1 MAKSDGAVYITT
13 LMDTKGF
20 MKGMNTVEN
29 RVANL
34 TGAIKKLGGVI
45 ASAFAVQKLVQFG
58 REAIE
63 LGSDLQEVQNVVDVT
78 FTTMSEQ
85 VNEFAKNAAIAAG
98 LSETMAKRYVGTFG
112 AMSKAFGFAESEAF
126 AMSTALTQLAGDV
139 ASFYNI
145 SQDEAYTKLK
155 SVFTGETE
163 TLKDLG
169 VVMTQNALDSYALAK
184 GMGKTTKQ
192 MSEQEKV
199 ALRYSFVL
207 DKLSAAQGDF
217 ARTSD
222 SWANQTRVLSLN
234 FDTFKANI
242 GQALINIFTPF
253 LKVINQIVDKMA
265 QLSSYFVAFSEMLV
279 GKSTS
284 GGGGS
289 PGAVLKDMASGYD
302 DVADSAKKAEK
313 AQNQYLS
320 GLDEIRTF
328 TQADKEEGKTGG
340 GFDMSG
346 LENSSSILSNELRNT
361 EDLIAELEE
370 RFPKLIAFLKDS
382 FSKIKE
388 IIDDFRAGDFFE
400 AGQDISDLV
409 VGIFDFFSD
418 AIDSVDWQG
427 IGNKIGDFLAGID
440 WLRIIKSALTL
451 KFNIWK
457 AIAELW
463 FGSFQKAPF
472 ETLFLT
478 AFGLVNF
485 TPIGKLLSTKLITS
499 FLNALKKGG
508 LASKLVEAFSLVIGG
523 AGTLKEVFDVVFGP
537 LATTITGIISIVGG
551 AVIAVSNFV
560 DMLNNGFDWFNEL
573 IMIVGIGLGALGAIL
588 LGAPATVA
596 GVVAA
601 IVASIATLVIV
612 VKDNWQL
619 ITDTMTAFDDF
630 LQNVFAIDW
639 TENFGALGEV
649 FNAFSYILSDLW
661 NNGIKKTFTGIID
674 FITGIFT
681 GNWKK
686 AWEGVKNIFAGVM
699 NTFEAVA
706 KAPINAVIG
715 AFNGLISGLEKG
727 LNHVIDM
734 LNEIEFDVPDW
745 IPGIGGKSFD
755 IDIPKIKAPKIPY
768 LATGAV
774 IPPNAPF
781 VAMLGDQKH
790 GNNIEAPEDLIRK
803 IVREE
808 TGGANISGN
817 VTIPVYF
824 DGNKLFEI
832 MIAKAKL
839 LQASTGTNMFVE
851 L

>member
-45 ASAFAVQKLVQFG
+45 ASAFAVQKLAQFG

-207 DKLSAAQGDF
+207 DQLSAAQGDF

-253 LKVINQIVDKMA
+253 LKVINQIVAKMA

-313 AQNQYLS
+313 AQNKYLS

-328 TQADKEEGKTGG
+328 TSKDKGKEIGAGT
-340 GFDMSG
+340 
-346 LENSSSILSNELRNT
+346 SIGNIDISTIPEQNAELSKTN
-361 EDLIAELEE
+361 DLINYIVERAKDLANLFKDGFFDGLGDTSGTLDIIKTSLASIKNSLSDIFDIELKKS
-370 RFPKLIAFLKDS
+370 FDNMVDNFAYAFGQIVGSVASIGLSIGTNLIGGLARYLQSDKGRIKQFLINMFDIS
-382 FSKIKE
+382 GE
-388 IIDDFRAGDFFE
+388 IATQVGNWSVAVADVIEVIAGE
-400 AGQDISDLV
+400 AGQTITSHIF
-409 VGIFDFFSD
+409 GIFGEVFMGIGELAGRLLLDVTTLITQPF
-418 AIDSVDWQG
+418 IDS
-427 IGNKIGDFLAGID
+427 KEE
-440 WLRIIKSALTL
+440 IKTALEDL
-451 KFNIWK
+451 
-457 AIAELW
+457 
-463 FGSFQKAPF
+463 
-472 ETLFLT
+472 
-478 AFGLVNF
+478 LVGF
-485 TPIGKLLSTKLITS
+485 SEITG
-499 FLNALKKGG
+499 F
-508 LASKLVEAFSLVIGG
+508 
-523 AGTLKEVFDVVFGP
+523 LKELIFDVVEFAKKIYDEIISPIFDNATARITEFIQEHLTPLISQIGEFFGTVGEALMLFWNNILQP
-537 LATTITGIISIVGG
+537 VINWLIENILPVIIPIIDTIVNAIEISFGFIADLFSGFLQILTGVIDVITGV
-551 AVIAVSNFV
+551 
-560 DMLNNGFDWFNEL
+560 
-573 IMIVGIGLGALGAIL
+573 
-588 LGAPATVA
+588 
-596 GVVAA
+596 
-601 IVASIATLVIV
+601 
-612 VKDNWQL
+612 
-619 ITDTMTAFDDF
+619 
-630 LQNVFAIDW
+630 
-639 TENFGALGEV
+639 
-649 FNAFSYILSDLW
+649 
-661 NNGIKKTFTGIID
+661 
-674 FITGIFT
+674 FT
-681 GNWKK
+681 GNWRK
-686 AWEGVKNIFAGVM
+686 AWEGVKDIFKGI
-699 NTFEAVA
+699 
-706 KAPINAVIG
+706 INSISSAIEYFVNHAINLI
-715 AFNGLISGLEKG
+715 NGLTGGINKITGIVG
-727 LNHVIDM
+727 IP
-734 LNEIEFDVPDW
+734 EIPR
-745 IPGIGGKSFD
+745 IPEVN
-755 IDIPKIKAPKIPY
+755 IPM

-808 TGGANISGN
+808 TGNGNISGN
-817 VTIPVYF
+817 VPISIF
-824 DGNKLFEI
+824 IDGNKFLEV
-832 MIAKAKL
+832 MISKAKL
-839 LQASTGTNMFVE
+839 MQASTGINVFAE

>member
-1 MAKSDGAVYITT
+1 MAKSDGAVYIET
-13 LMDTKGF
+13 LLDTKGF
-20 MKGMNTVEN
+20 MKGMNTVED
-29 RVANL
+29 RVTNL

-45 ASAFAVQKLVQFG
+45 AATFAVQKIVQFG
-58 REAIE
+58 KEAIE

-85 VNEFAKNAAIAAG
+85 VNKFAKNAATAAG

-126 AMSTALTQLAGDV
+126 SMSTALTQLAGDV

-145 SQDEAYTKLK
+145 SQDEVYTKLK

-207 DKLSAAQGDF
+207 DQLSAAQGDF

-222 SWANQTRVLSLN
+222 SWANQTRILSLN

-253 LKVINQIVDKMA
+253 LKVINQIVSKMA

-289 PGAVLKDMASGYD
+289 PGAVLEDMASGYD
-302 DVADSAKKAEK
+302 DVASSVQKAEK
-313 AQNQYLS
+313 AQNKYLS

-328 TQADKEEGKTGG
+328 TPAEKEESQGG
-340 GFDMSG
+340 GLNMAG
-346 LENSSSILSNELRNT
+346 IENSSSILANELRNT
-361 EDLIAELEE
+361 EDLITELEE

-382 FSKIKE
+382 FAKIKE
-388 IIDDFRAGDFFE
+388 IIQDFRNGDFFE
-400 AGQDISDLV
+400 AGKDISDLV

-427 IGNKIGDFLAGID
+427 IGNKIGEFLAGID

-451 KFNIWK
+451 KINIWK

-478 AFGLVNF
+478 AFGLLNF
-485 TPIGKLLSTKLITS
+485 TKIGKLLSTKLIAS
-499 FLNALKKGG
+499 FVSALKKGG
-508 LASKLVEAFSLVIGG
+508 LASKLVEAFSLAIGG
-523 AGTLKEVFDVVFGP
+523 AGTLKEAFTTIFGP
-537 LATTITGIISIVGG
+537 LGTTISGIISLVGG
-551 AVIAVSNFV
+551 AVLAVSNFV
-560 DMLNNGFDWFNEL
+560 EMLNNGFNWFNEL
-573 IMIVGIGLGALGAIL
+573 LMIVGIGLAALGAIL

-612 VKDNWQL
+612 VKDNWQA

-639 TENFGALGEV
+639 TESFGALGEV

-661 NNGIKKTFTGIID
+661 NNGIKKTFAGIID

-681 GNWKK
+681 GNWRK
-686 AWEGVKNIFAGVM
+686 AWEGIKDIFSGVM

-706 KAPINAVIG
+706 KAPINAVIV

-790 GNNIEAPEDLIRK
+790 GNNIEAPEDLIRR

-839 LQASTGTNMFVE
+839 FQASTGTNMFVE

>member
-1 MAKSDGAVYITT
+1 MSKFDGAVYIET

-20 MKGMNTVEN
+20 AKGMNTVES
-29 RVANL
+29 RVSNL
-34 TGAIKKLGGVI
+34 TGSIKKLGLVI
-45 ASAFAVQKLVQFG
+45 ASAFAVQKLVQFEK
-58 REAIE
+58 EAVA

-78 FTTMSEQ
+78 FTTLSEQ
-85 VNEFAKNAAIAAG
+85 VNEFARNEATAAG

-112 AMSKAFGFAESEAF
+112 AMSKAFDFAESEAF
-126 AMSTALTQLAGDV
+126 SMSTALTQLAGDV

-207 DKLSAAQGDF
+207 DQLSAAQGDF

-222 SWANQTRVLSLN
+222 SWANQTRILSLN

-253 LKVINQIVDKMA
+253 LKIINQIVAKMA

-289 PGAVLKDMASGYD
+289 PGAVLEDMAVGYD
-302 DVADSAKKAEK
+302 NVADSAQKAEK
-313 AQNQYLS
+313 AQNKYLS

-328 TQADKEEGKTGG
+328 TSKDTSGEAGTAGSFNNLNIGNVPEQNTELAKTNELINSIVERATELSNLFKDGFINGLGDTSGRLDIIKTSLGSIKNSLSDIFDVELKNSFDNMVDNFAYSFGQIAGSMSSIGLSLGTNLIGGFAMYLETDKERIKQFLIDM
-340 GFDMSG
+340 FDISG
-346 LENSSSILSNELRNT
+346 
-361 EDLIAELEE
+361 DIALKVGEWSTAVADVVEV
-370 RFPKLIAFLKDS
+370 IA
-382 FSKIKE
+382 
-388 IIDDFRAGDFFE
+388 GE
-400 AGQDISDLV
+400 AGQTITSHIF
-409 VGIFDFFSD
+409 GIFGEIFMGIGELAGRLLLDVATLITQPF
-418 AIDSVDWQG
+418 IDSKEEIKTSLEDLLVGFSEVTEFFKELVEDVVDFSKKIYDEIISPIFDNATSRITEFIQQHLTPLISQ
-427 IGNKIGDFLAGID
+427 IGEF
-440 WLRIIKSALTL
+440 
-451 KFNIWK
+451 
-457 AIAELW
+457 
-463 FGSFQKAPF
+463 FGSVGEALL
-472 ETLFLT
+472 LFWDNVLKPVINWIIENILPVIVPIIDTIVNAVEISFGFIADLFSGFLQILT
-478 AFGLVNF
+478 G
-485 TPIGKLLSTKLITS
+485 
-499 FLNALKKGG
+499 
-508 LASKLVEAFSLVIGG
+508 VI
-523 AGTLKEVFDVVFGP
+523 DV
-537 LATTITGIISIVGG
+537 ITGV
-551 AVIAVSNFV
+551 
-560 DMLNNGFDWFNEL
+560 
-573 IMIVGIGLGALGAIL
+573 
-588 LGAPATVA
+588 
-596 GVVAA
+596 
-601 IVASIATLVIV
+601 
-612 VKDNWQL
+612 
-619 ITDTMTAFDDF
+619 
-630 LQNVFAIDW
+630 
-639 TENFGALGEV
+639 
-649 FNAFSYILSDLW
+649 
-661 NNGIKKTFTGIID
+661 
-674 FITGIFT
+674 FT
-681 GNWKK
+681 GNWEK
-686 AWEGVKNIFAGVM
+686 AWEGVKGIFKGI
-699 NTFEAVA
+699 
-706 KAPINAVIG
+706 INSISATIEYFVNHAINLI
-715 AFNGLISGLEKG
+715 NGLTGGINKITGIVG
-727 LNHVIDM
+727 
-734 LNEIEFDVPDW
+734 
-745 IPGIGGKSFD
+745 IPE
-755 IDIPKIKAPKIPY
+755 IPKIPEVHIPK

>member
-1 MAKSDGAVYITT
+1 MARSDGAVYIET

-20 MKGMNTVEN
+20 SNGMNSIES
-29 RVANL
+29 RIGNL
-34 TGAIKKLGGVI
+34 KGAIGKLGGVI
-45 ASAFAVQKLVQFG
+45 AATFAVQKLVQFG
-58 REAIE
+58 KEAID

-85 VNEFAKNAAIAAG
+85 VNEFAKNAAESAG
-98 LSETMAKRYVGTFG
+98 LSETMAKRYTGTFG
-112 AMSKAFGFAESEAF
+112 AMAKAFGFAESESF
-126 AMSTALTQLAGDV
+126 NMSTALTQLAGDV

-169 VVMTQNALDSYALAK
+169 VVMTQSALDSYALAK

-207 DKLSAAQGDF
+207 EQLSAAQGDF

-222 SWANQTRVLSLN
+222 SWANQTRILSLN

-253 LKVINQIVDKMA
+253 LKIINQIVSKMA

-289 PGAVLKDMASGYD
+289 PGAVLEDMASGYD
-302 DVADSAKKAEK
+302 DVSSSAQKAEK
-313 AQNQYLS
+313 AQNKYLS

-328 TQADKEEGKTGG
+328 SSKDSGSEAGAVMTGAIGDLNIGNVPKQNEELEKTNGIIASILERCNEIANLFSDGFLDGAGNIMDTFGIIEISLGSIKNNVSKIFGEDLRNSFNQMVDLFSYSFGQILGSLSSIGTSIGANLLGGLSRYLQSDNGRIKQFLIDMFDISGEIATKTSEWYDSIAYIAEVIAGESGQNITSHILGIFGELFMGMGEILGRLQLDITTLLTQPFIDSKEEIRK
-340 GFDMSG
+340 S
-346 LENSSSILSNELRNT
+346 L
-361 EDLIAELEE
+361 EDLLKGVSKVTKFFKELVEDVVEFAKKIYDEIFAPIFDNATVKITEFLQQHLTPLLSQIGEFFGAVGESLLIFWNSIAKPFINWIIENILPVIIPIINSLVNAIEIS
-370 RFPKLIAFLKDS
+370 FGFMADLFSGFLK
-382 FSKIKE
+382 I
-388 IIDDFRAGDFFE
+388 
-400 AGQDISDLV
+400 
-409 VGIFDFFSD
+409 
-418 AIDSVDWQG
+418 
-427 IGNKIGDFLAGID
+427 
-440 WLRIIKSALTL
+440 LT
-451 KFNIWK
+451 
-457 AIAELW
+457 
-463 FGSFQKAPF
+463 
-472 ETLFLT
+472 
-478 AFGLVNF
+478 
-485 TPIGKLLSTKLITS
+485 
-499 FLNALKKGG
+499 
-508 LASKLVEAFSLVIGG
+508 
-523 AGTLKEVFDVVFGP
+523 
-537 LATTITGIISIVGG
+537 
-551 AVIAVSNFV
+551 
-560 DMLNNGFDWFNEL
+560 
-573 IMIVGIGLGALGAIL
+573 
-588 LGAPATVA
+588 
-596 GVVAA
+596 GV
-601 IVASIATLVIV
+601 
-612 VKDNWQL
+612 
-619 ITDTMTAFDDF
+619 
-630 LQNVFAIDW
+630 
-639 TENFGALGEV
+639 
-649 FNAFSYILSDLW
+649 
-661 NNGIKKTFTGIID
+661 ID
-674 FITGIFT
+674 FITGVFT

-686 AWEGVKNIFAGVM
+686 AWEGIKGIFKGIINSISSIIEYFVNHA
-699 NTFEAVA
+699 
-706 KAPINAVIG
+706 INALNGVTGGINKITGIIG
-715 AFNGLISGLEKG
+715 IP
-727 LNHVIDM
+727 
-734 LNEIEFDVPDW
+734 EIPR
-745 IPGIGGKSFD
+745 IPEVH
-755 IDIPKIKAPKIPY
+755 IPK

-808 TGGANISGN
+808 TGSGNISGN

-839 LQASTGTNMFVE
+839 LQASTGTNMYVE

>member
-1 MAKSDGAVYITT
+1 MAKSDGAVYIET

-45 ASAFAVQKLVQFG
+45 ATTFAVKKIVQFG

-85 VNEFAKNAAIAAG
+85 VNEFARNAATAAG

-126 AMSTALTQLAGDV
+126 SMSTALTQLAGDV

-207 DKLSAAQGDF
+207 DQLSAAQGDF

-222 SWANQTRVLSLN
+222 SWANQTRILSLN

-253 LKVINQIVDKMA
+253 LKVINQIVSKMA

-289 PGAVLKDMASGYD
+289 PGAVLEDMAGGYD
-302 DVADSAKKAEK
+302 DVADSAQKAEK
-313 AQNQYLS
+313 AQNKYLS

-328 TQADKEEGKTGG
+328 TSKDKFEDSGSGASIGNINLGTIPEQNPALEKTNDLIDSIVERAKELTNLFKDGFLDGLGDPSERLDIIKTSLDSIRNSLSDIFDVELKNSFDNMVDNFAYAFGQIAGSIASIGLSIGANLIGGFARYLQTDKGRIKQFLIDMFDISGDIFLKVGEWTSAIAYVLESISEESGQKITSHIFGIFNEIFMGIIELAGKLLLDVTTLITQPFVDSKEEIKK
-340 GFDMSG
+340 S
-346 LENSSSILSNELRNT
+346 L
-361 EDLIAELEE
+361 EDLLSGISEFTE
-370 RFPKLIAFLKDS
+370 FSKKLITDVVEFAK
-382 FSKIKE
+382 KIYNK
-388 IIDDFRAGDFFE
+388 IIVPVFENATTRITKFIQQHLVPLISQIGDFFGAVGE
-400 AGQDISDLV
+400 LLSIFWKNVLQPVLDWIIRNITPVIVPIIDTIVNAVEISVGYISDL
-409 VGIFDFFSD
+409 F
-418 AIDSVDWQG
+418 
-427 IGNKIGDFLAGID
+427 
-440 WLRIIKSALTL
+440 
-451 KFNIWK
+451 
-457 AIAELW
+457 
-463 FGSFQKAPF
+463 
-472 ETLFLT
+472 
-478 AFGLVNF
+478 
-485 TPIGKLLSTKLITS
+485 TS
-499 FLNALKKGG
+499 FLQILTG
-508 LASKLVEAFSLVIGG
+508 VIN
-523 AGTLKEVFDVVFGP
+523 
-537 LATTITGIISIVGG
+537 TITGV
-551 AVIAVSNFV
+551 F
-560 DMLNNGFDWFNEL
+560 
-573 IMIVGIGLGALGAIL
+573 
-588 LGAPATVA
+588 TR
-596 GVVAA
+596 
-601 IVASIATLVIV
+601 
-612 VKDNWQL
+612 NWR
-619 ITDTMTAFDDF
+619 
-630 LQNVFAIDW
+630 
-639 TENFGALGEV
+639 
-649 FNAFSYILSDLW
+649 
-661 NNGIKKTFTGIID
+661 
-674 FITGIFT
+674 
-681 GNWKK
+681 K
-686 AWEGVKNIFAGVM
+686 AWEGIKDIFSGIINSIAS
-699 NTFEAVA
+699 TFEYAVNHF
-706 KAPINAVIG
+706 INLI
-715 AFNGLISGLEKG
+715 NGITSGINKMTKIVG
-727 LNHVIDM
+727 IP
-734 LNEIEFDVPDW
+734 EIPQ
-745 IPGIGGKSFD
+745 IPEVN
-755 IDIPKIKAPKIPY
+755 IPF

-808 TGGANISGN
+808 TGGGNISGN
-817 VTIPVYF
+817 LTIPVYF
-824 DGNKLFEI
+824 DGNRLFEI
-832 MIAKAKL
+832 MIEKAKL
-839 LQASTGTNMFVE
+839 FQASTGTNKFVE

>member
-34 TGAIKKLGGVI
+34 TGAMKKLGGVI
-45 ASAFAVQKLVQFG
+45 ASAFAVKKLVQFG
-58 REAIE
+58 KEAIE

-112 AMSKAFGFAESEAF
+112 AMSKAFGFAETEAF

-207 DKLSAAQGDF
+207 DQLSAAQGDF

-222 SWANQTRVLSLN
+222 SWANQTRILSLN

-253 LKVINQIVDKMA
+253 LKVINQIVSKMA

-289 PGAVLKDMASGYD
+289 PGAVLKDMANGYD

-313 AQNQYLS
+313 AQNKYLS

-328 TQADKEEGKTGG
+328 TSKDAGEELSAGSSIGNIDIGAIPEQNTELAKTNDLINSIVERAKELANLFKDGFFEGLGDPSGRLEVIKTSLNSIKNSISEIFNEDLAASFDNMMNNFAFSLGQISGSFASIGLSIGANLIGGLARYLQTDKVRIQQFLIDMFDISGKIATQVGNWSVAVAEVVEVIAGEAGQTITSHILGIFGEIFMGIGELAGRLLLDVTTLVTQPFIDSKEEIKK
-340 GFDMSG
+340 S
-346 LENSSSILSNELRNT
+346 L
-361 EDLIAELEE
+361 EDLLNGFSDFTEL
-370 RFPKLIAFLKDS
+370 L
-382 FSKIKE
+382 KE
-388 IIDDFRAGDFFE
+388 II
-400 AGQDISDLV
+400 SDSV
-409 VGIFDFFSD
+409 EFAKKIYDEIIAPIFDN
-418 AIDSVDWQG
+418 AT
-427 IGNKIGDFLAGID
+427 
-440 WLRIIKSALTL
+440 LRITEFIQQHLTPLMSQIGEFFGAVGEALL
-451 KFNIWK
+451 LFWNNI
-457 AIAELW
+457 L
-463 FGSFQKAPF
+463 QP
-472 ETLFLT
+472 
-478 AFGLVNF
+478 LVNWIIENILPVII
-485 TPIGKLLSTKLITS
+485 PIIDTIVNSIEISFGFITDLLS
-499 FLNALKKGG
+499 G
-508 LASKLVEAFSLVIGG
+508 
-523 AGTLKEVFDVVFGP
+523 
-537 LATTITGIISIVGG
+537 
-551 AVIAVSNFV
+551 
-560 DMLNNGFDWFNEL
+560 
-573 IMIVGIGLGALGAIL
+573 
-588 LGAPATVA
+588 
-596 GVVAA
+596 
-601 IVASIATLVIV
+601 
-612 VKDNWQL
+612 
-619 ITDTMTAFDDF
+619 F
-630 LQNVFAIDW
+630 LQ
-639 TENFGALGEV
+639 TL
-649 FNAFSYILSDLW
+649 
-661 NNGIKKTFTGIID
+661 TGLID
-674 FITGIFT
+674 FITGVFT
-681 GNWKK
+681 GNWEK
-686 AWEGVKNIFAGVM
+686 AWEGIKDVFKGI
-699 NTFEAVA
+699 
-706 KAPINAVIG
+706 INSISATIEYFVNHAINLI
-715 AFNGLISGLEKG
+715 NGLTGGINKITGIVG
-727 LNHVIDM
+727 
-734 LNEIEFDVPDW
+734 
-745 IPGIGGKSFD
+745 IPS
-755 IDIPKIKAPKIPY
+755 IPKIPELNIPM

-781 VAMLGDQKH
+781 MAMLGDQKH

-808 TGGANISGN
+808 TGGGNISGN

-824 DGNKLFEI
+824 DGNRLFEI
-832 MIAKAKL
+832 MIEKAKL
-839 LQASTGTNMFVE
+839 FQASTGTNKFVE

>member
-1 MAKSDGAVYITT
+1 MAKSDGAVYIET

-45 ASAFAVQKLVQFG
+45 ASAFAVKKIVQFE

-85 VNEFAKNAAIAAG
+85 VNEFARNAATAAG

-126 AMSTALTQLAGDV
+126 SMSTALTQLAGDV

-207 DKLSAAQGDF
+207 DQLSAAQGDF

-222 SWANQTRVLSLN
+222 SWANQTRILSLN

-253 LKVINQIVDKMA
+253 LKVINQIVSKMA

-289 PGAVLKDMASGYD
+289 PGAVLEDMAGGYD
-302 DVADSAKKAEK
+302 DVEDSAQKAEK
-313 AQNQYLS
+313 AQNKYLS

-328 TQADKEEGKTGG
+328 TSKDKFEDSGSGASIGNINLGTIPEQNPALEKTNNLIDSIVERAKELTNLFKDGFLDGLGDPSERLDIIKISLDSIRNSLSDIFDVELKNSFDNMVDNFAYSFGQIAGSIASIGLSIGANLIGGFARYLQTDKERIKQFLIDM
-340 GFDMSG
+340 FDISG
-346 LENSSSILSNELRNT
+346 E
-361 EDLIAELEE
+361 IALQVGEWSTAVAEVIE
-370 RFPKLIAFLKDS
+370 VIA
-382 FSKIKE
+382 
-388 IIDDFRAGDFFE
+388 GE
-400 AGQDISDLV
+400 AGQTITSHIFGIFGEIFMGIGELAGRLLLDVTTLITQPFIDSKEEIKTSLEDLLVGFSEVTGFLKELISDV
-409 VGIFDFFSD
+409 VEFAKKIYDEIIAPIFDNATARITEFIQQHLTPLISQIGEFFG
-418 AIDSVDWQG
+418 SVG
-427 IGNKIGDFLAGID
+427 E
-440 WLRIIKSALTL
+440 ALTL
-451 KFNIWK
+451 FWNNILQPLINWLIENILPVIIPIIDTIVN
-457 AIAELW
+457 AVEIS
-463 FGSFQKAPF
+463 FGFI
-472 ETLFLT
+472 TDLFSGFLQILT
-478 AFGLVNF
+478 G
-485 TPIGKLLSTKLITS
+485 
-499 FLNALKKGG
+499 
-508 LASKLVEAFSLVIGG
+508 VI
-523 AGTLKEVFDVVFGP
+523 DV
-537 LATTITGIISIVGG
+537 ITGV
-551 AVIAVSNFV
+551 
-560 DMLNNGFDWFNEL
+560 
-573 IMIVGIGLGALGAIL
+573 
-588 LGAPATVA
+588 
-596 GVVAA
+596 
-601 IVASIATLVIV
+601 
-612 VKDNWQL
+612 
-619 ITDTMTAFDDF
+619 
-630 LQNVFAIDW
+630 
-639 TENFGALGEV
+639 
-649 FNAFSYILSDLW
+649 
-661 NNGIKKTFTGIID
+661 
-674 FITGIFT
+674 FT
-681 GNWKK
+681 GNWRK
-686 AWEGVKNIFAGVM
+686 AWEGVKDIFKGI
-699 NTFEAVA
+699 
-706 KAPINAVIG
+706 INSISSTIEYFVNHAINLI
-715 AFNGLISGLEKG
+715 NGLTGG
-727 LNHVIDM
+727 IDK
-734 LNEIEFDVPDW
+734 ITGIVG
-745 IPGIGGKSFD
+745 IPE
-755 IDIPKIKAPKIPY
+755 IPKIPEVHIPK

-781 VAMLGDQKH
+781 MAMLGDQKH

-808 TGGANISGN
+808 TGSGNISGN
-817 VTIPVYF
+817 VPISIF
-824 DGNKLFEI
+824 IDGNKFLEV
-832 MIAKAKL
+832 MISKAKL
-839 LQASTGTNMFVE
+839 MQASTGINVFAE

>member
-1 MAKSDGAVYITT
+1 MAKSDGAVYIET

-45 ASAFAVQKLVQFG
+45 ATTFAVKKIVQFG

-85 VNEFAKNAAIAAG
+85 VNEFAINAATAAG

-126 AMSTALTQLAGDV
+126 SMSTALTQLAGDV

-207 DKLSAAQGDF
+207 DQLSAAQGDF

-222 SWANQTRVLSLN
+222 SWANQTRILSLN

-253 LKVINQIVDKMA
+253 LKVINQIVSKMA
-265 QLSSYFVAFSEMLV
+265 QLSSYFVSFSEMLV

-289 PGAVLKDMASGYD
+289 PGAVLEDMAGGYD
-302 DVADSAKKAEK
+302 DVSDSAQKAEK
-313 AQNQYLS
+313 AQNKYLS

-328 TQADKEEGKTGG
+328 TSKDKFEDSGSGASIGNINLGTIPEQNPALEKTNDLIDSIVERAKELTNLFKDGFLDGLGDPSERLDIIKTSLDSIRNSLSDIFDVELKNSFDNMVDNFAYAFGQIAGSIASIGLSIGANLIGGFARYLQTDKERIKQFLIDMFDISGK
-340 GFDMSG
+340 
-346 LENSSSILSNELRNT
+346 
-361 EDLIAELEE
+361 IALQVGEWSTSVAEVIE
-370 RFPKLIAFLKDS
+370 VIA
-382 FSKIKE
+382 
-388 IIDDFRAGDFFE
+388 GE
-400 AGQDISDLV
+400 AGQTITSHIF
-409 VGIFDFFSD
+409 GIFGEIFMGIGELAGRLLLNVTTLITQPF
-418 AIDSVDWQG
+418 IDS
-427 IGNKIGDFLAGID
+427 KEE
-440 WLRIIKSALTL
+440 IKTALEDL
-451 KFNIWK
+451 
-457 AIAELW
+457 
-463 FGSFQKAPF
+463 
-472 ETLFLT
+472 
-478 AFGLVNF
+478 LVGF
-485 TPIGKLLSTKLITS
+485 SEITG
-499 FLNALKKGG
+499 F
-508 LASKLVEAFSLVIGG
+508 
-523 AGTLKEVFDVVFGP
+523 LKE
-537 LATTITGIISIVGG
+537 
-551 AVIAVSNFV
+551 
-560 DMLNNGFDWFNEL
+560 
-573 IMIVGIGLGALGAIL
+573 
-588 LGAPATVA
+588 
-596 GVVAA
+596 
-601 IVASIATLVIV
+601 
-612 VKDNWQL
+612 L
-619 ITDTMTAFDDF
+619 ITDVVEFAKKIYDEIIAPIFDNATAR
-630 LQNVFAIDW
+630 I
-639 TENFGALGEV
+639 TEFIQQHLTPLISQIGEFFGSVGEALML
-649 FNAFSYILSDLW
+649 FW
-661 NNGIKKTFTGIID
+661 NNILQPLINWLIENILPVIIPIID
-674 FITGIFT
+674 TIVNAVEISFGFITDLFSGFLKILTGVIDVITGVFT
-681 GNWKK
+681 GNWRK
-686 AWEGVKNIFAGVM
+686 AWEGVKDIFKGI
-699 NTFEAVA
+699 
-706 KAPINAVIG
+706 INSISSTIEYFVNHAINLI
-715 AFNGLISGLEKG
+715 NGLTGGINKITGIVG
-727 LNHVIDM
+727 
-734 LNEIEFDVPDW
+734 
-745 IPGIGGKSFD
+745 IPE
-755 IDIPKIKAPKIPY
+755 IPKIPELHIPK

-781 VAMLGDQKH
+781 MAMLGDQKH
-790 GNNIEAPEDLIRK
+790 GNNIEAPEYLIRK

-808 TGGANISGN
+808 TGGGNISGN
-817 VTIPVYF
+817 VPISIYV
-824 DGNKLFEI
+824 DGNKFLEVVI
-832 MIAKAKL
+832 SKAKL
-839 LQASTGTNMFVE
+839 MQASTGINVFAE

>member
-1 MAKSDGAVYITT
+1 MAKSDGAVYIET

-45 ASAFAVQKLVQFG
+45 ATTFAVKKIVQFG

-85 VNEFAKNAAIAAG
+85 VNEFAINAATAAG

-126 AMSTALTQLAGDV
+126 SMSTALTQLAGDV

-207 DKLSAAQGDF
+207 DQLSAAQGDF

-222 SWANQTRVLSLN
+222 SWANQTRILSLN

-253 LKVINQIVDKMA
+253 LKVINQIVSKMA
-265 QLSSYFVAFSEMLV
+265 QLSSYFVSFSEMLV

-289 PGAVLKDMASGYD
+289 PGAVLEDMAGGYD
-302 DVADSAKKAEK
+302 DVSDSAQKAEK
-313 AQNQYLS
+313 AQNKYLS

-328 TQADKEEGKTGG
+328 TSKDKFEDSGSGASIGNINLGTIPEQNPALEKTNDLIDSIVERAKELTNLFKDGFLDGLGDPSERLDIIKTSLDSIRNSLSDIFDVELKNSFDNMVDNFAYAFGQIAGSIASIGLSIGANLIGGFARYLQTDKERIKQFLIDMFDISGK
-340 GFDMSG
+340 
-346 LENSSSILSNELRNT
+346 
-361 EDLIAELEE
+361 IALQVGEWSTSVAEVIE
-370 RFPKLIAFLKDS
+370 VIA
-382 FSKIKE
+382 
-388 IIDDFRAGDFFE
+388 GE
-400 AGQDISDLV
+400 AGQTITSHIF
-409 VGIFDFFSD
+409 GIFGEIFMGIGELAGRLLLNVTTLITQPF
-418 AIDSVDWQG
+418 IDS
-427 IGNKIGDFLAGID
+427 KEE
-440 WLRIIKSALTL
+440 IKTALEDL
-451 KFNIWK
+451 
-457 AIAELW
+457 
-463 FGSFQKAPF
+463 
-472 ETLFLT
+472 
-478 AFGLVNF
+478 LVGF
-485 TPIGKLLSTKLITS
+485 SEITG
-499 FLNALKKGG
+499 F
-508 LASKLVEAFSLVIGG
+508 
-523 AGTLKEVFDVVFGP
+523 LKE
-537 LATTITGIISIVGG
+537 
-551 AVIAVSNFV
+551 
-560 DMLNNGFDWFNEL
+560 
-573 IMIVGIGLGALGAIL
+573 
-588 LGAPATVA
+588 
-596 GVVAA
+596 
-601 IVASIATLVIV
+601 
-612 VKDNWQL
+612 L
-619 ITDTMTAFDDF
+619 ITDVVEFAKKIYDEIIAPIFDNATARITEFIQQHLTPLISQIGEFFGSVGEALMLFWNNILQPLINWLIENILPVIIPIIDTIVNAVEISFGFITDLFSGF
-630 LQNVFAIDW
+630 LQILTGVID
-639 TENFGALGEV
+639 V
-649 FNAFSYILSDLW
+649 
-661 NNGIKKTFTGIID
+661 
-674 FITGIFT
+674 ITGVFT
-681 GNWKK
+681 GNWRK
-686 AWEGVKNIFAGVM
+686 AWEGVKDIFKGI
-699 NTFEAVA
+699 
-706 KAPINAVIG
+706 INSISSTIEYFVNHAINLI
-715 AFNGLISGLEKG
+715 NGLTGGINKITGIVG
-727 LNHVIDM
+727 
-734 LNEIEFDVPDW
+734 
-745 IPGIGGKSFD
+745 IPE
-755 IDIPKIKAPKIPY
+755 IPKIPELHIPK

-781 VAMLGDQKH
+781 MAMLGDQKH
-790 GNNIEAPEDLIRK
+790 GNNIEAPEYLIRK

-808 TGGANISGN
+808 TGGGNISGN
-817 VTIPVYF
+817 VPISIYV
-824 DGNKLFEI
+824 DGNKFLEVVI
-832 MIAKAKL
+832 SKAKL
-839 LQASTGTNMFVE
+839 MQASTGINVFAE